1 MVKFLGI
8 LDLIAAALLVG
19 IAYQVVLPTG
29 LVIAFAV
36 YLFLKALM
44 FLMDIGSFFDIV
56 AGILLVLSLSMSLP
70 PLAFLI
76 LAGLVGLKGIMSLFA

>member
-1 MVKFLGI
+1 MIKALGI
-8 LDLIAAALLVG
+8 LDILVAALLVG
-19 IAYQVVLPTG
+19 AAYQVALPIG
-29 LVIAFAV
+29 MVIAFAA

-56 AGILLVLSLSMSLP
+56 AGIALILSLFITLP
-70 PLAFLI
+70 PLVLFI